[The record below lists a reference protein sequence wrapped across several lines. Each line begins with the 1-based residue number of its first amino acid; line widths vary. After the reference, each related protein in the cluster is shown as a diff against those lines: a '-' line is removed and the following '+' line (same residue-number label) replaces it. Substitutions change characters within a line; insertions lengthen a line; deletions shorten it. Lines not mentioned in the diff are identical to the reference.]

1 MRHLVTILCLFCP
14 CLLLAVEQGSEVEW
28 QAVEEADGI
37 QLYSSHV
44 AGTAI
49 LKVKAIAIID
59 ADINSVRAV
68 IDDVAHYVDWMPYLI
83 ESRVLER
90 ISATEKLFYSRFD
103 ATWPARD
110 RDVVFRVRVSQHED
124 GSITYQQ
131 QSQQSL
137 LMPVQDDYVRTSLMQ
152 GGYRLIPVDGNQT
165 RVEMLLHADPRGKL
179 PLWIVNIVQQRLSFE
194 SLKGLMAQVAA
205 LVN

>member
-14 CLLLAVEQGSEVEW
+14 CLLLAVEQGGEVEW

-37 QLYSSHV
+37 LLYSSRV

-68 IDDVAHYVDWMPYLI
+68 IDDTAHYADWMPYLI
-83 ESRVLER
+83 ESRVLEQ
-90 ISATEKLFYSRFD
+90 ISATETLFYSRFD

-124 GSITYQQ
+124 GSVTYQQ
-131 QSQQSL
+131 QSQQSS

-152 GGYRLIPVDGNQT
+152 GGYRLIPVDENQT
-165 RVEMLLHADPRGKL
+165 QVEMLLHADPRGKL
-179 PLWIVNIVQQRLSFE
+179 PLWIVNIVQQRLSLE
-194 SLKGLMAQVAA
+194 SLKGLMAQVAV